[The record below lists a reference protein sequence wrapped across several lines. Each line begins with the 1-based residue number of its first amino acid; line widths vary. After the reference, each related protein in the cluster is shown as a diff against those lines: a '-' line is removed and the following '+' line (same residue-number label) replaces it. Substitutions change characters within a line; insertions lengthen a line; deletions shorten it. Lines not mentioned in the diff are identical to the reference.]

1 MDARLPQPLDCSN
14 LAKEWPMWKQQFFIY
29 MLANNKNNEPEPNK
43 IATLLWLIGKRGME
57 IYNSLFPYNG
67 NLENMFDVAT
77 ATIAASTS
85 TAGGNVNVSVNA
97 GSATTTNNTADANAV
112 GNNSAAVTDRIDNYG
127 VQRTLAQVITAFDEY
142 CLPRKNL
149 AVEAFKFNMIVQ
161 REKQSFSEFETELR
175 TQLQYCEFSCASCH
189 SSYAD
194 RILRDHII
202 VGIQDKKLQLRLLDG
217 NDEPL
222 SKIIQICKTFET
234 AAENKQLLDTK
245 TLKTEVN
252 TVDAKSAE
260 DSKSGDEVAVIRAA
274 TCFNCGQQFNERH
287 RRNCP
292 ANNVSCHSCGRRG
305 HFAKFCKSKQNDVK
319 GKKSADGKRPENN
332 NSRQNTVYRVN
343 YSDLE

>member
-43 IATLLWLIGKRGME
+43 IATLLWLIGKRGSE
-57 IYNSLFPYNG
+57 
-67 NLENMFDVAT
+67 
-77 ATIAASTS
+77 
-85 TAGGNVNVSVNA
+85 
-97 GSATTTNNTADANAV
+97 TTTNNTADANAV
-112 GNNSAAVTDRIDNYG
+112 GNNSAAVTDRIDNYA

-161 REKQSFSEFETELR
+161 KEKQSFSDFETELR

-222 SKIIQICKTFET
+222 SKIIQICKTLET
-234 AAENKQLLDTK
+234 AA
-245 TLKTEVN
+245 
-252 TVDAKSAE
+252 
-260 DSKSGDEVAVIRAA
+260 
-274 TCFNCGQQFNERH
+274 
-287 RRNCP
+287 
-292 ANNVSCHSCGRRG
+292 
-305 HFAKFCKSKQNDVK
+305 
-319 GKKSADGKRPENN
+319 ENN